1 LLWLLLLLLRRSRG
15 VGIPRVGRLTST
27 GLLRNGLL
35 LLLLRVAPPDGV
47 LRRTRAVPSAAERV
61 VVLVVRVRG
70 HAYRG
75 TLRVVDGGP
84 AGLA

>member
-1 LLWLLLLLLRRSRG
+1 LLLLRLASPN
-15 VGIPRVGRLTST
+15 GI
-27 GLLRNGLL
+27 LRWAG
-35 LLLLRVAPPDGV
+35 
-47 LRRTRAVPSAAERV
+47 AVPAAAERV

-84 AGLA
+84 TGLA